1 MASTGHSKEIT
12 RMSRIDDPSDR
23 ELCIFTTCPQSKDL
37 DRADYIRQVI
47 DTARWS
53 EEFNYHGMLIYT
65 DNGLVDP
72 WLVAQIVVENTRS
85 FLPLVAVQPIYM
97 HPYSV
102 AKLVSSIAWLHGRR
116 VALNMLAGGFR
127 NDLIALGD
135 TTDHDDRYLRTT
147 EYTLIIRRLLQ
158 GDVVTEQSGRYYAVK
173 GLKMTPPLA
182 PELFPEIL
190 ISGSSAAGIAAA
202 SAIGATAI
210 RYPQPAEF
218 EAAESESLSAGIKC
232 GVRVGIVAR
241 ESDEE
246 AWRLAHERFP
256 EDRRGQ
262 LTHHLAMKTSDSVWH
277 KQLSALGQHPSSVN
291 SPYWLAPMKNYKTFC
306 PYLVGS
312 YSRVAQELGRYT
324 SMGFRTIILDIPP
337 SRDELT
343 HTMQVFRS
351 IKSVPHCSSQQYG
364 SSTPLGVGA

>member
-1 MASTGHSKEIT
+1 
-12 RMSRIDDPSDR
+12 MSSIDDPSDR

-37 DRADYIRQVI
+37 DRAAYVRHVI
-47 DTARWS
+47 DTAQWS
-53 EEFNYHGMLIYT
+53 EEFGYYGVLIYT

-72 WLVAQIVVENTRS
+72 WLVAQIVVESTKS
-85 FLPLVAVQPIYM
+85 FVPLVAVQPIYM

-116 VALNMLAGGFR
+116 IALNMLAGGFR
-127 NDLIALGD
+127 NDLMALGD

-173 GLKMTPPLA
+173 GLKMTPPLV
-182 PELFPEIL
+182 PGLFPEIL
-190 ISGSSAAGIAAA
+190 ISGSSAAGMAAA
-202 SAIGATAI
+202 RAIGATAI

-218 EAAESESLSAGIKC
+218 EATERDALSVGIKC

-246 AWRLAHERFP
+246 AWRIAHERFP

-262 LTHHLAMKTSDSVWH
+262 LTHHLAMKVSDSVWH
-277 KQLSALGQHPSSVN
+277 KQLSTLGQHPSSAN
-291 SPYWLAPMKNYKTFC
+291 SPYWLGPMQNYKTFC
-306 PYLVGS
+306 PYIVGS
-312 YSRVAQELGRYT
+312 YARVAQELGRYI
-324 SMGFRTIILDIPP
+324 SLGFRTIILDVPP

-351 IKSVPHCSSQQYG
+351 IKSATHCSSQG
-364 SSTPLGVGA
+364 SRSSATLGVGA